1 MSDKENAVRKWREV
15 ATQLQAKGLT
25 DDEICKRIWRDY
37 SKNFHGEDSCQ
48 RTVKRYLHSKENPEN
63 NPKSFEDN
71 VAEMKGSIRKKAERA
86 KEHEAVVMKA
96 ATEIIIDGVIDAI
109 NSREH
114 YQPKHFEVSHNMNF
128 SEETIVLMI
137 SDIQAGTY
145 ITKESTG
152 GLNEYNWAVLEKQ
165 FEALYY
171 GLEEIVKRH
180 KMVAPINNL
189 HVHLIGDIVEGW
201 DIFKGQ
207 TNSIDHDIAHQI
219 LDVVDLLCDFLD
231 RCRSLFKN
239 IHVVGVPGNHGRIG
253 RRGEN
258 LHYVNFDYIVYKFIE
273 KTLKNYPEFTWQ
285 ISESWWQID
294 TIYNYNFLL
303 FHGDDIRGWQG
314 IPYYGIDRAAKNYR
328 ELLELLGIRY
338 DYMEIGHFHMP
349 SELAGVT
356 TEKFINGCWPG
367 GTIYSMKGLGAANTP
382 IQKLFAVHPRQGV
395 TYRYPIRLVVDKD
408 KLDVSKREER
418 KKDSD

>member
-1 MSDKENAVRKWREV
+1 VSNKDDSTLTWREV
-15 ATQLQAKGLT
+15 ATTLQSKGLT
-25 DDEICKRIWRDY
+25 EDEIFERIWRDY
-37 SKNFHGEDSCQ
+37 SSKFRGEESG
-48 RTVKRYLHSKENPEN
+48 RRSLKRYLHSHANPVN
-63 NPKSFEDN
+63 SPKSFEDN
-71 VAEMKGSIRKKAERA
+71 VTEMKGSIRKKAERS
-86 KEHEAVVMKA
+86 KEREAVVMKA
-96 ATEIIIDGVIDAI
+96 ATDIIIDGVIDAI

-114 YQPKHFEVSHNMNF
+114 YQPKYLEFSHNVKY

-145 ITKESTG
+145 ISKESTG

-165 FEALYY
+165 FDALFY
-171 GLEEIVKRH
+171 GLEEIVTRH

-207 TNSIDHDIAHQI
+207 THSIDHDIAHQV
-219 LDVVDLLCDFLD
+219 LDIVDLIADFLD
-231 RCRSLFKN
+231 RTRTLFKH

-258 LHYVNFDYIVYKFIE
+258 LHYVNFDYIVYKFVE

-285 ISESWWQID
+285 ISESWWQVD
-294 TIYNYNFLL
+294 SIYDYNFLM

-314 IPYYGIDRAAKNYR
+314 VPYYGIDRAAKNYR

-349 SELAGVT
+349 SELSGVT

-367 GTIYSMKGLGAANTP
+367 GTIFSMKGLGAANTP
-382 IQKLFAVHPRQGV
+382 SQKLFAVHPKQGV
-395 TYRYPIRLVVDKD
+395 TYRYPIRLVVNKEEIDA
-408 KLDVSKREER
+408 SKREER
-418 KKDSD
+418 SKN